1 MGVPLNFQLT
11 PKKMVDMKIG
21 GAEVFLEIA
30 SIAQFFFDF
39 EKEGIRLFR
48 RAISFYL
55 DTKKLVSTTLGG
67 GRARQFSYEQFFR
80 GNLKIDAPPPPLMWW
95 IPIFWGSG

>member
-1 MGVPLNFQLT
+1 
-11 PKKMVDMKIG
+11 MVENWNISENKG

-48 RAISFYL
+48 RAISFYP

-67 GRARQFSYEQFFR
+67 GEPVNFHMNNFL
-80 GNLKIDAPPPPLMWW
+80 GVI
-95 IPIFWGSG
+95 